1 MNIRFASP
9 SVVRVPALVILAS
22 VLAAGCSPNADTV
35 RNVSAVSEGQPAA
48 APTAKDKDAGANPLP
63 TKMANDPGIRQNIV
77 QTKCEAIPG
86 GWSAQGTAKNP
97 GKKAVTYKVIVH
109 FTTTKATTLDYAQT
123 LVKVPPGKTVAWNAK
138 KHFAAEQKMLCPMPG
153 ISIVS

>member
-1 MNIRFASP
+1 VNIRFASP
-9 SVVRVPALVILAS
+9 SVVKVPTLVILAS
-22 VLAAGCSPNADTV
+22 VLAAGCSPNADTT
-35 RNVSAVSEGQPAA
+35 RNVAAVSEELPAA
-48 APTAKDKDAGANPLP
+48 APTPKDGGANPLP

-123 LVKVPPGKTVAWNAK
+123 LVKVPPGKTVTWNAK
-138 KHFAAEQKMLCPMPG
+138 KHFAAKPEMLCPMPG